1 MAMRLCFLKFNYVWG
16 VRSFEG
22 SVSIIWR

>member
-1 MAMRLCFLKFNYVWG
+1 MVMRFCFLKFNYVWG

-22 SVSIIWR
+22 SVAINWG